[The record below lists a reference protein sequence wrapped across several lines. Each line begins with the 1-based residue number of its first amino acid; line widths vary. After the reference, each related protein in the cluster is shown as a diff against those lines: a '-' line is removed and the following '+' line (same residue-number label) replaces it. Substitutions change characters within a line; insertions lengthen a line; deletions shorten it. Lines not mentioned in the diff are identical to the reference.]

1 MRILLVEDNAVNQV
15 LGVRMLENCG
25 HSVRLA
31 SNGEEALEKI
41 KYAAFDL
48 ILMDLQMPRMDGF
61 EATMAIRETEKGSNR
76 HLPIIAMTACAMK
89 GDPEKCLAAG
99 MDGYVSKP
107 IRMAELLAA
116 IHALVRE
123 GATL

>member
-1 MRILLVEDNAVNQV
+1 
-15 LGVRMLENCG
+15 MLENCG
-25 HSVRLA
+25 HSVMLA

-41 KYAAFDL
+41 KHAAFDL
-48 ILMDLQMPRMDGF
+48 VLMDLQMPRMDGF
-61 EATMAIRETEKGSNR
+61 EATMAVREREKGCNR

-107 IRMAELLAA
+107 IRMAELLDA
-116 IHALVRE
+116 IHALVPE
-123 GATL
+123 GTRR